1 MITSD
6 DIAKAFN
13 NAGID
18 TPEKANATVL
28 QLSLQSQLKQLD
40 IQLDGLNV
48 KQTEALAPI
57 VNARIDLQNKRA
69 DLVAQ
74 LSS

>member
-18 TPEKANATVL
+18 TPEKVNAL
-28 QLSLQSQLKQLD
+28 IAQLALQSQLKQIDL
-40 IQLDGLNV
+40 QLDGLQA
-48 KQTEALAPI
+48 KQIEALAPI
-57 VNARIDLQNKRA
+57 VNTRIDLQNQRA
-69 DLVAQ
+69 EIVAK
-74 LSS
+74 LAT